1 MKTILLSFLFSLWM
15 TNAFSQNVGA
25 QKNLTIDVPD
35 FADAGVKSFY
45 QSYADHLIK
54 CIKAIRAKGEAI
66 TKALF
71 KNPGEQL
78 VAREK
83 ILSKEVVKNAVE
95 KQKYMQFAA
104 QVYPYLKEVKQSEYY
119 NKMYGNQ

>member
-1 MKTILLSFLFSLWM
+1 MKIVILAFAFCLFMS
-15 TNAFSQNVGA
+15 NAFTQNETS
-25 QKNLTIDVPD
+25 QKNPVINVPD

-54 CIKAIRAKGEAI
+54 CIKAIRAKDEAT

-83 ILSKEVVKNAVE
+83 NLSQEVVKNAAE
-95 KQKYMQFAA
+95 KQKYMQLAT
-104 QVYPYLKEVKQSEYY
+104 QVYPYLKEVEQSEYY
-119 NKMYGNQ
+119 KKMYGKK

>member
-1 MKTILLSFLFSLWM
+1 MKIVILAFAFCLFMS
-15 TNAFSQNVGA
+15 NAFTQIETS
-25 QKNLTIDVPD
+25 QKNPVIKVPD

-54 CIKAIRAKGEAI
+54 CIKAIRAKDEAA

-71 KNPGEQL
+71 KNPGEHL

-83 ILSKEVVKNAVE
+83 ILSKEVVKNASE
-95 KQKYMQFAA
+95 KQKYMQLATQA
-104 QVYPYLKEVKQSEYY
+104 YPYLKEVEQSEYY
-119 NKMYGNQ
+119 KKMYDKK